1 MRRKQSRDWE
11 LSFRLALVAY
21 PWDTFMRAYLTAR
34 KYFRCSFFSF
44 EVIKGAGAFWPA
56 ICLPAER
63 WLHSHFTS
71 CMRNRCR
78 LGYFYRDNSIDCS
91 PTLPAVHAWVSMCM
105 CVRECVSVEFTGSFA
120 KNEMWNLKPKSRR
133 NYLSHPRGDLVIATD
148 RSPRWAPRMS
158 AWLTVHVYIRKLLAI
173 LLKNDTQDTEE
184 CRSSRVKN
192 TPSFPSVVNR
202 LRLKI
207 ILITFMG
214 GSPCP
219 AATAP
224 HVVARYDI
232 TMLLSLFSFVTWNSF
247 TDDRRGR
254 EDALDCG

>member
-1 MRRKQSRDWE
+1 MSTCWKVTPFTFHFLHEKSMSSRLFLPRR
-11 LSFRLALVAY
+11 LNRL
-21 PWDTFMRAYLTAR
+21 LTHA
-34 KYFRCSFFSF
+34 S
-44 EVIKGAGAFWPA
+44 
-56 ICLPAER
+56 
-63 WLHSHFTS
+63 S
-71 CMRNRCR
+71 CAC
-78 LGYFYRDNSIDCS
+78 
-91 PTLPAVHAWVSMCM
+91 VSVYVCV

-133 NYLSHPRGDLVIATD
+133 NYLSHPRGDLVIAID
-148 RSPRWAPRMS
+148 RSPRWEPRMS

-224 HVVARYDI
+224 HVVVRYDI
-232 TMLLSLFSFVTWNSF
+232 MMLLLLLLFVTWNSF
-247 TDDRRGR
+247 TDARRGR
-254 EDALDCG
+254 GRGDALDCG

>member
-1 MRRKQSRDWE
+1 MST
-11 LSFRLALVAY
+11 S
-21 PWDTFMRAYLTAR
+21 
-34 KYFRCSFFSF
+34 
-44 EVIKGAGAFWPA
+44 
-56 ICLPAER
+56 ER

-91 PTLPAVHAWVSMCM
+91 PTLPAVHAWVSLCV

-148 RSPRWAPRMS
+148 RSPRWEPRMS

-192 TPSFPSVVNR
+192 TPFSQCCQP
-202 LRLKI
+202 
-207 ILITFMG
+207 
-214 GSPCP
+214 
-219 AATAP
+219 TAP
-224 HVVARYDI
+224 KNYFDNFHGGQPMPSCHSSTCSRQIWYYAFVVVVVCN
-232 TMLLSLFSFVTWNSF
+232 MKLFHWWQEGEGKGKM
-247 TDDRRGR
+247 R
-254 EDALDCG
+254 DALDCG

>member
-1 MRRKQSRDWE
+1 MSTCWKVTPFTFHFLHEKSMSSR
-11 LSFRLALVAY
+11 LFLPRQLNRL
-21 PWDTFMRAYLTAR
+21 LTHA
-34 KYFRCSFFSF
+34 S
-44 EVIKGAGAFWPA
+44 
-56 ICLPAER
+56 
-63 WLHSHFTS
+63 S
-71 CMRNRCR
+71 CAC
-78 LGYFYRDNSIDCS
+78 
-91 PTLPAVHAWVSMCM
+91 VSVRV
-105 CVRECVSVEFTGSFA
+105 CVCECVSVEFTGSFA

-133 NYLSHPRGDLVIATD
+133 NYLSHPRGDLVIAID
-148 RSPRWAPRMS
+148 RSPRWEPRMS
-158 AWLTVHVYIRKLLAI
+158 AGLTVHVYIRKPLAI

-224 HVVARYDI
+224 HVVVRYDI
-232 TMLLSLFSFVTWNSF
+232 TMLLFVTWNSF

-254 EDALDCG
+254 GKGRWGTPSTAGNHMGKVSFCGPRICVW